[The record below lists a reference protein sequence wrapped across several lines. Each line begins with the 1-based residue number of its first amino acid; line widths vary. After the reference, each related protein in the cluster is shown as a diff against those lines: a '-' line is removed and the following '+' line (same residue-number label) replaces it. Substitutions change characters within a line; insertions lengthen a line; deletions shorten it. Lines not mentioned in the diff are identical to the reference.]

1 MTNIKKNVII
11 VAGGKGQRMGAEL
24 PKQFIPIDG
33 MPILMRTIKAFYDF
47 DNKIQIVLVIPISH
61 QLYWLDLCEEHKFN
75 IAHRLTKGGETRFHS
90 VQNGLE
96 LVEEGIV
103 AVHDGVRPFISQ
115 EMIKRC
121 FKDAKA
127 YKAVVPVVDS
137 VDSMRQISSDGK
149 SKIIDRASIKLVQTP
164 QVFDAALLKE
174 AYETQYDESFTDD
187 ASVVEAKGTT
197 IYLTKGEVTNIKVT
211 TPFDLKIG
219 ELLCNEKK

>member
-1 MTNIKKNVII
+1 MTNIKRNVII

-24 PKQFIPIDG
+24 PKQFIPIND

-61 QLYWLDLCEEHKFN
+61 QLYWLDLCEEYKFE
-75 IAHRLTKGGETRFHS
+75 IKHRVTKGGETRFHS

-103 AVHDGVRPFISQ
+103 AVHDGVRPFVSQ

-121 FKDAKA
+121 FKEAKV
-127 YKAVVPVVDS
+127 YKAVVPAVDS
-137 VDSMRQISSDGK
+137 VDSMRQVSEDSN
-149 SKIIDRASIKLVQTP
+149 SKIIDRATIRLIQTP
-164 QVFDAALLKE
+164 QVFDVTLLKD
-174 AYETQYDESFTDD
+174 AYKAEYSASFTDD
-187 ASVVEAKGTT
+187 ASVVEAMGTNV
-197 IYLTKGEVTNIKVT
+197 YLTKGEVTNIKVT

-219 ELLCNEKK
+219 ELLCKK